1 MGLEEL
7 ISTLRKNGQKQID
20 DIWQAA
26 ENEAE
31 SLRQEIAA
39 AIDEIVQSHAEHLNS
54 ACQRSR
60 RSIFSEAD
68 IMTRGKKLL
77 TYKSLEQALLDAAYK
92 QLPGLRQQNYEDVF
106 TSLVAELPETEWGKI
121 LVNPEDRKLAAKFFP
136 EEIIDPDPSISGG
149 LIATTADS
157 KIIVDNTFKKRLEKK
172 WFHLLPVIIAKIEK
186 KYGESESA

>member
-1 MGLEEL
+1 LEEL

-26 ENEAE
+26 ESEAE
-31 SLRQEIAA
+31 SLRQKIAA
-39 AIDEIVQSHAEHLNS
+39 ATDEIMQNHAEQLSS

-60 RSIFSEAD
+60 RSIFSKAD

-77 TYKSLEQALLDAAYK
+77 TYRSLDRALLDAAYK

-106 TSLVAELPETEWGKI
+106 ASLVAELPEREWGKI
-121 LVNPEDRKLAAKFFP
+121 LVNPKDRTLAAKFFP
-136 EEIIDPDPSISGG
+136 EEIIDPDQSISGG

-172 WFHLLPVIIAKIEK
+172 WFHLLPAIIAKIEK

>member
-26 ENEAE
+26 ESEAE
-31 SLRQEIAA
+31 SLRQKIAA
-39 AIDEIVQSHAEHLNS
+39 ATDEIMQNHAEKLNS
-54 ACQRSR
+54 ACQKSR

-77 TYKSLEQALLDAAYK
+77 TYRSLDRALLDAAYK
-92 QLPGLRQQNYEDVF
+92 QLFGLRQQNYDDVF
-106 TSLVAELPETEWGKI
+106 ASLVAELPETEWGKI
-121 LVNPEDRKLAAKFFP
+121 LVNPKDRTLAAKFFP

-172 WFHLLPVIIAKIEK
+172 WFHLLPAIIAKIEK

>member
-7 ISTLRKNGQKQID
+7 INTLRKNGQKQID

-26 ENEAE
+26 ESEAE
-31 SLRQEIAA
+31 SLRQKIAA
-39 AIDEIVQSHAEHLNS
+39 ATDEIMQNHTEQLNS

-77 TYKSLEQALLDAAYK
+77 TYSSLDRALLDAAYK

-106 TSLVAELPETEWGKI
+106 ASLVTELPETEWGKI
-121 LVNPEDRKLAAKFFP
+121 LVNPKDRTLAAKFFP

-157 KIIVDNTFKKRLEKK
+157 KIIVDNTFKKRLGKK
-172 WFHLLPVIIAKIEK
+172 WFHLLPAIIAKIEN